1 MEVKGFTFNEFLE
14 NTYVLWDESSHECAI
29 VDPGMSDHRE
39 ENELTTFI
47 NDNSLNVKFLINT
60 HCHVDHILGV
70 TFVKS
75 NYNPVY
81 LIPEKDLVLLE
92 NAETQAQMFG
102 INVNTLPEPDK
113 FLSENEKLILG
124 NESITNLFT
133 PGHTPGEFC
142 LYTETSKF
150 CITGDVLFKE
160 SIGRT
165 DLFGGDYDTIINSIR
180 TKLFPLP
187 DEVVI
192 YPGHGE
198 ESTIG
203 YEKQYNPFLTEALK

>member
-14 NTYVLWDESSHECAI
+14 NTYIIWDESSNESAI
-29 VDPGMSDHRE
+29 IDPGMSDRKE
-39 ENELTTFI
+39 ENELSTFI
-47 NDNSLNVKFLINT
+47 KDNSLIVKFLINT

-70 TFVKS
+70 TFVKDKYS
-75 NYNPVY
+75 PVY
-81 LIPEKDLVLLE
+81 LVPEKDLLLLE

-102 INVNTLPEPDK
+102 ITVNKLPKPDK
-113 FLSENEKLILG
+113 FLSESENLILG
-124 NESITNLFT
+124 NELIINLFT

-142 LYTETSKF
+142 LYAETSKF

-165 DLFGGDYDTIINSIR
+165 DLFGGDYETIINSIK
-180 TKLFPLP
+180 TKLFTLP

-198 ESTIG
+198 KSTIG
-203 YEKQYNPFLTEALK
+203 YEKQYNPFMTEALR